1 MTCGACVFHIEQAL
15 VSIPG
20 VESAV
25 ANLATEKA
33 TIEYVPDLVNVDD
46 LRSAITES
54 GYSINDGTD
63 DLPFSDAGDV
73 KLIRWKIF
81 IRIS

>member
-33 TIEYVPDLVNVDD
+33 TVEYVPDLVNIND
-46 LRSAITES
+46 LRSAITDS
-54 GYSINDGTD
+54 GYSINDGAD
-63 DLPFSDAGDV
+63 NLPFSDDAE
-73 KLIRWKIF
+73 
-81 IRIS
+81 